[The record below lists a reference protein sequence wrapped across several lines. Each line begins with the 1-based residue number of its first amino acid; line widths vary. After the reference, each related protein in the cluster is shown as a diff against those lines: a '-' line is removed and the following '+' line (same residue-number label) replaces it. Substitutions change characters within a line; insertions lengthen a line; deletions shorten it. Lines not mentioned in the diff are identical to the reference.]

1 MASLPLVQ
9 SSFGS
14 FYVTYVCIVSVFVA
28 MLTFK
33 ELSDVSP
40 MTYLPLRISSLPF
53 LELLCYAVDMTAYL
67 NFCDLRLLVGP
78 LKILSILKFVL
89 KNPTLFLSSFPS
101 MQRNFIF

>member
-1 MASLPLVQ
+1 
-9 SSFGS
+9 
-14 FYVTYVCIVSVFVA
+14 

-89 KNPTLFLSSFPS
+89 KNPTLYLPFHVCKENLYFRGEKYALALLHYQFS
-101 MQRNFIF
+101 N